1 MWQMSIIIH
10 IAQSFK
16 FPMSHLRSQPQYIRC
31 NWMILTLA
39 LPEELII
46 CSSIVALQQSRV
58 HHDWQCIPL
67 QQQQQQ
73 TVGRVVSFYAF
84 PQWGISQAAGRTG
97 PIKKPALLIRAD
109 PRCTATL
116 SMNHCPPHNR
126 TTGRCLKKKK
136 QENSRKD
143 PKENRLFK
151 TLGCTFSYFSS
162 RQIYKSLP
170 LPTKIS
176 QHPKSL
182 WSSL

>member
-73 TVGRVVSFYAF
+73 QTVGRVVSFYAF

-136 QENSRKD
+136 KNPERTQKKMDS
-143 PKENRLFK
+143 L
-151 TLGCTFSYFSS
+151 
-162 RQIYKSLP
+162 KS
-170 LPTKIS
+170 
-176 QHPKSL
+176 
-182 WSSL
+182 

>member
-31 NWMILTLA
+31 NWMILTLSTA
-39 LPEELII
+39 RR
-46 CSSIVALQQSRV
+46 VDHLQQSRV

-67 QQQQQQ
+67 QQQQQQQQQQ

-126 TTGRCLKKKK
+126 TTGRCLKKQTEKLSK
-136 QENSRKD
+136 GPKRKS
-143 PKENRLFK
+143 
-151 TLGCTFSYFSS
+151 TL
-162 RQIYKSLP
+162 
-170 LPTKIS
+170 
-176 QHPKSL
+176 
-182 WSSL
+182 